1 MWSAAKDGDVR
12 KELVEK
18 RDKYYGI
25 DVDAIRSLRKELL
38 AH

>member
-12 KELVEK
+12 KELVQK

-25 DVDAIRSLRKELL
+25 DVDAIRRQRKKLL
-38 AH
+38 D